1 MRTHFAWRPDVSGDY
16 VEVKLQDR
24 GPARMVMKTL
34 PALWRDRKE
43 TSTAVE
49 DAIPTASQSLSP
61 TRRRTSPSAE
71 VPMRKEQQ
79 ILVPLLFATLDE
91 LHSTAGTCLLAQER
105 KSFIQQLD
113 AAALEVL
120 DENQSQQQLQAIRK
134 VVETARCHLAK

>member
-1 MRTHFAWRPDVSGDY
+1 MLAVTMWF
-16 VEVKLQDR
+16 QDR

-49 DAIPTASQSLSP
+49 DAISIASQSLSP

-79 ILVPLLFATLDE
+79 ILVQLLFATLDE